1 MEVTSRSAAPYIR
14 ASQEVLTPRDFLRT
28 RSAQKAIQEAR
39 PYEREIP
46 TEDVLYGKVD
56 QALSALGQGKRLKPG
71 SVLNIRA

>member
-1 MEVTSRSAAPYIR
+1 MDVTFRSSNPYTR

-28 RSAQKAIQEAR
+28 RSAQKAFQEAR

-56 QALSALGQGKRLKPG
+56 QALSALGQGKSLTRG
-71 SVLNIRA
+71 AVLDIR